1 MRRWGYHL
9 SAAAAVLAL
18 AACSPSEET
27 NMTDTE
33 ESGVTDTA
41 DLPGAQLNVAIQAET
56 ESLEWL
62 EDVEGERALAFATEM
77 NEQSL
82 DRLTSDPRYD
92 TLYNQALEVLQST
105 DRIPMWASAAAS
117 CGISGR
123 TPTTSKA
130 CGARPQS
137 RATPPIILNGM
148 WCSISTRWAKPKA
161 ITGSGAA
168 PIAWRPITRAA

>member
-1 MRRWGYHL
+1 MMRRWGYHL

-62 EDVEGERALAFATEM
+62 EDVEGERALGLRNRDERA
-77 NEQSL
+77 
-82 DRLTSDPRYD
+82 
-92 TLYNQALEVLQST
+92 V
-105 DRIPMWASAAAS
+105 
-117 CGISGR
+117 
-123 TPTTSKA
+123 
-130 CGARPQS
+130 ARSPH
-137 RATPPIILNGM
+137 L
-148 WCSISTRWAKPKA
+148 
-161 ITGSGAA
+161 
-168 PIAWRPITRAA
+168 